1 MPRRRV
7 TRTAAVPQPSN
18 PITRRYWV
26 FLQPSRGLVLV
37 QQASTPRLFVSSRQ
51 VREGGQYHTANYD
64 SNSVSEQQ
72 QYPTAIYDSNSVS
85 EQQQY
90 PTANYDSNSVSEQQ
104 QYPTA
109 IYDSNSV
116 SEQQQ
121 FVPDPTLRAAVHAL
135 PVPDRCTRQVRQP
148 SPPNPRD
155 EHTNHYYHGPDGWST
170 S

>member
-85 EQQQY
+85 EQQQ
-90 PTANYDSNSVSEQQ
+90 
-104 QYPTA
+104 
-109 IYDSNSV
+109 
-116 SEQQQ
+116 